1 MPTFHEVDTEARRRL
16 AKKTR
21 GYQEREI
28 YRGALATLA
37 DGRTLEVRPDE
48 GESLR
53 KIKVNLRRSSHELGI
68 DVTYGETEEGTVL
81 VWKEEPQRIRRPRR
95 RRDGQEAMEPTE

>member
-1 MPTFHEVDTEARRRL
+1 L
-16 AKKTR
+16 L
-21 GYQEREI
+21 G
-28 YRGALATLA
+28 TLA

-81 VWKEEPQRIRRPRR
+81 VWKEEPQRVRRPRQR
-95 RRDGQEAMEPTE
+95 RNGQKATE